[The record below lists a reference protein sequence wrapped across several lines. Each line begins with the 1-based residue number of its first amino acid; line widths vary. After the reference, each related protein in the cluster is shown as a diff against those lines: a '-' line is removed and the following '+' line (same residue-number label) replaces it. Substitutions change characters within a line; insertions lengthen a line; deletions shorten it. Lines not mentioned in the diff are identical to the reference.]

1 MNDLLNTLN
10 PFDRLLAAFKG
21 MTRNDMQS
29 QDSADR
35 RNYGQ
40 GVRLWNDRDPRAD
53 QSFFLGSVPGF
64 VLSNDQ
70 KIIDWNI
77 AFEMV
82 FGRSEGM
89 KRGMEVGDWYKLID
103 NFRRLPNREAKLQG
117 DALLPITDRERVVF
131 LSPDYGRMVFM
142 KLMSPVLDR
151 ISGRVIGWNVAL
163 NINSVHE
170 RVKFFEDLHQQI
182 DDQSRHARYVAGAEQ
197 LLARSPS
204 HQRFIQGIIKELGSS
219 QKILILGAVK
229 AEGLVEALLA
239 DGLHRQ
245 VTVADDDAESL
256 RLVRVRCGRFHNRI
270 RLVRRSLAGIKNLP
284 EGRFDAAVIMYPRL
298 DERELGFV
306 VESAFSAVNSRG
318 QVLVAGYNS
327 NRYIELWW
335 KRVQAELEA
344 VGDIDTL
351 RWHLK
356 TVSEED
362 VKRQSREVAT
372 LDSEV
377 GSPNWAIIGGA
388 RVLRHSN
395 KFMGGAGSIYVCERA
410 VESYK
415 AV

>member
-1 MNDLLNTLN
+1 MNNLLNTLN

-21 MTRNDMQS
+21 FARGEVASEDT
-29 QDSADR
+29 ADR
-35 RNYGQ
+35 RHYGQ

-82 FGRSEGM
+82 FGRCEGM
-89 KRGMEVGDWYKLID
+89 KRGMEVGEWYKLID

-131 LSPDYGRMVFM
+131 LSPLYGRMVFM

-170 RVKFFEDLHQQI
+170 RVKFFEDLHHQI
-182 DDQSRHARYVAGAEQ
+182 DDQSRHARYIAGAEQ
-197 LLARSPS
+197 LLMRSAS
-204 HQRFIQGIIKELGSS
+204 HRNFIQGIVKELGNA

-229 AEGLVEALLA
+229 AEGLIEALLS

-245 VTVADDDAESL
+245 VTVVDDDAESL
-256 RLVRVRCGRFHNRI
+256 RLVRIRCGRFHDRI

-284 EGRFDAAVIMYPRL
+284 ESRFDAAVVMYPRL

-306 VESAFSAVNSRG
+306 VESALAAVHSRG
-318 QVLVAGYNS
+318 SMIVAGYNS
-327 NRYIELWW
+327 NRYIDLWW
-335 KRVQAELEA
+335 KRVQSELE
-344 VGDIDTL
+344 VLGDIDTL

-362 VKRQSREVAT
+362 AKRQNPNVAI
-372 LDSEV
+372 LDNDD
-377 GSPNWAIIGGA
+377 GTPTWALIGGA
-388 RVLRHSN
+388 RVLRQSN

-410 VESYK
+410 IPAHK